1 MDFWIGML
9 VGIFATLLL
18 IAWARGGFKGLV
30 SREKIGKDKKGKD
43 PKRREY

>member
-9 VGIFATLLL
+9 VGTLLTLVL

-30 SREKIGKDKKGKD
+30 RGKVEKGKKGKD